1 MTEHSTHDSAGAG
14 SPAPAVPSVGTAR
27 GHDVVPEDARR
38 ELDRIRTRWAQ
49 LPLDRAQ
56 EALPAVR
63 ALLDDL
69 AARTADAGATVPDL
83 GPAVV
88 PDQLAVLVWD
98 AWAAGRGEGLTEA
111 LTDLRRALP

>member
-1 MTEHSTHDSAGAG
+1 MTQADTHDTAGAG
-14 SPAPAVPSVGTAR
+14 SPAPAVPSAGGAP
-27 GHDVVPEDARR
+27 GHDVVPEDVRR

-56 EALPAVR
+56 AALPTVR
-63 ALLDDL
+63 TLFDDL
-69 AARTADAGATVPDL
+69 AARTAGTGATVPDL
-83 GPAVV
+83 GPALV

-98 AWAAGRGEGLTEA
+98 ACAAGRGEQLAVA

>member
-1 MTEHSTHDSAGAG
+1 MTEHPTHDPAGAG
-14 SPAPAVPSVGTAR
+14 SPAPAVPSVGTAN
-27 GHDVVPEDARR
+27 GPGVVPPDARR

-49 LPLDRAQ
+49 LSLDRARGS
-56 EALPAVR
+56 LPLVR

-69 AARTADAGATVPDL
+69 AARTAGPGASVPDL

-98 AWAAGRGEGLTEA
+98 ACAAGAGHDITTRLAE
-111 LTDLRRALP
+111 LRRALP